1 MSLRLIALLAL
12 FVAVVWQ
19 PNNAAAHKI
28 FPATATVSFDDEGAY
43 RIEVKTNIEALIVGI
58 GAAHEDT
65 DQSPRADRYKALRAL
80 DAEALKARFMA
91 FSGRWLSGIAVRFD
105 GKRVQPRVEALIL
118 PPTGDTGLARI
129 SVIRLGGTIP
139 EGATTFAWHYD
150 KAFGSSILR
159 LKHAATDE
167 MTTAWLK
174 DGKSS
179 DPIPLAGM
187 IPKTVFETATDYIVL
202 GFTHILPFGLD
213 HILFVLGLY
222 LLSTR
227 MRPLLVQVTAFTVAH
242 TATLA
247 LGLYGVVTISPSIVE
262 PLIAISI
269 VYVAVENILT
279 PKLTLWR
286 PFVVFGFGLL
296 HGLGFAGVLQE
307 IGLPRDDF
315 LTGLIAFNVGVEFGQ
330 LSTIAI
336 AWLVTGLWF
345 RDRPWYRAR
354 IVYPG
359 SAAIAV
365 IGTYWTVERVFFT

>member
-1 MSLRLIALLAL
+1 MSLRLAALLAL
-12 FVAVVWQ
+12 FFAFVW
-19 PNNAAAHKI
+19 PPGNAAAHKI
-28 FPATATVSFDDEGAY
+28 FPATATVSFDADGGY
-43 RIEVKTNIEALIVGI
+43 RIDVKTNVEALIAGI
-58 GAAHEDT
+58 GATHEDT
-65 DQSPRADRYKALRAL
+65 DQSPRADRYEALRAL
-80 DAEALKARFMA
+80 NAADLKARFQA
-91 FSGRWLSGIAVRFD
+91 FSPGWLNGITVRFD
-105 GKRVQPRVEALIL
+105 GQRVQPRVEALDVS
-118 PPTGDTGLARI
+118 PVGDIARARI
-129 SVIRLGGTIP
+129 SVIRLRGAVP
-139 EGATTFAWHYD
+139 EGVATFAWRYD
-150 KAFGSSILR
+150 QAFGSSILR
-159 LKHAATDE
+159 LKHAASDD

-174 DGKSS
+174 DGKPS

-187 IPKTVFETATDYIVL
+187 IPKTVLETATDYIVL

-227 MRPLLVQVTAFTVAH
+227 MRPLLVQVTAFTLAH
-242 TATLA
+242 TVTLA

-262 PLIAISI
+262 PLIALSI

-286 PFVVFGFGLL
+286 PFVVFAFGLL

-330 LSTIAI
+330 LATIAL
-336 AWLVTGLWF
+336 AWLITGLWF
-345 RDRPWYRAR
+345 RDRIWYRAR
-354 IVYPG
+354 VVYPG

-365 IGTYWTVERVFFT
+365 IGAYWTVERVFFT

>member
-1 MSLRLIALLAL
+1 MVRRLVALLAL
-12 FVAVVWQ
+12 VAALVWL
-19 PNNAAAHKI
+19 PGNGVAHKI
-28 FPATATVSFDDEGAY
+28 FPATATVTFDTGGGY
-43 RIEVKTNIEALIVGI
+43 RIEVKTNVEALIAGI
-58 GAAHEDT
+58 GGTHEDT
-65 DQSPRADRYKALRAL
+65 DQSPRADRYKKLRGLGPDALRKSFDIFTA
-80 DAEALKARFMA
+80 
-91 FSGRWLSGIAVRFD
+91 RWLEGVEVRFD
-105 GKRVQPRVEALIL
+105 ATRAQPRVAGLDI
-118 PPTGDTGLARI
+118 PAVGDAARARI
-129 SVIRLGGTIP
+129 SVIRLTGDVP
-139 EGATTFAWHYD
+139 SNAETFGWVYA

-159 LKHAATDE
+159 VIHGSTGE

-174 DGKSS
+174 DGKPSG
-179 DPIPLAGM
+179 PIPLADK
-187 IPKTVFETATDYIVL
+187 IPKTGFETFLDYAVL

-242 TATLA
+242 TVTLA
-247 LGLYGVVTISPSIVE
+247 LGLYGVVTITPAIVE

-296 HGLGFAGVLQE
+296 HGLGVAGVLQE

-330 LSTIAI
+330 LATISI
-336 AWLVTGLWF
+336 AWIATGLWF
-345 RDRPWYRAR
+345 RNRPWYRTR
-354 IVYPG
+354 VVYPG

>member
-1 MSLRLIALLAL
+1 MKLRFVALLAL
-12 FVAVVWQ
+12 FVALLWQ
-19 PNNAAAHKI
+19 PHDTAAHKI
-28 FPATATVSFDDEGAY
+28 FPATATVSFDGDGGY
-43 RIEVKTNIEALIVGI
+43 RIDVKTNVEALIAGI
-58 GAAHEDT
+58 GATHEDT
-65 DQSPRADRYKALRAL
+65 DQSPEADRYKSLRAL
-80 DAEALKARFMA
+80 STEELAARFTA
-91 FSGRWLSGIAVRFD
+91 FSTRWLKGVTVRFD
-105 GKRVQPRVEALIL
+105 GKRVSPRVAVLEV
-118 PPTGDTGLARI
+118 PSVGDTGRARI
-129 SVIRLGGTIP
+129 SVIRLGGNVP
-139 EGATTFAWHYD
+139 GGATSFAWHYD
-150 KAFGSSILR
+150 ETFGSSILR

-174 DGKSS
+174 DGKPS
-179 DPIPLAGM
+179 DSIPLAGM

-227 MRPLLVQVTAFTVAH
+227 MRPLLVQITAFTVAH
-242 TATLA
+242 TVTLA

-262 PLIAISI
+262 PLIALSI

-315 LTGLIAFNVGVEFGQ
+315 LTALIAFNVGVEFGQ
-330 LSTIAI
+330 LATIAL

-345 RDRPWYRAR
+345 RDRPWYRVR
-354 IVYPG
+354 IVYPSSG
-359 SAAIAV
+359 AIAV
-365 IGTYWTVERVFFT
+365 IGAYWTVERVFFT